1 MDNTN
6 KPHDWFA
13 SRFLNPDKTPEFFV
27 LEGFSTENTK
37 IEDKDFYKNKAKVKE
52 FYTNEEGVFDEKA
65 FDRDFDQYTK
75 EYQYLSQINNRDFVL
90 QFYEKHPGVFSVPF
104 GHSYV
109 PKMEITKVANPLDQS
124 FGITAI
130 NQWSEPTISA
140 REAAQ
145 KNRIWDS
152 ETQTWSEKSLNDY
165 GALGILDKS
174 LIYATDDDG
183 NWKMDDFGNYYT
195 ETAGTGENLNK
206 TSVTLSEVLT
216 EDGSMMNKIDVFD
229 SDNRESD
236 LLKTAIRSAIIVGST
251 FTPVGSAIIYS
262 TAALEFLKSLPGI
275 AKMVNG
281 FINDSE
287 SETLNA

>member
-1 MDNTN
+1 M
-6 KPHDWFA
+6 
-13 SRFLNPDKTPEFFV
+13 
-27 LEGFSTENTK
+27 
-37 IEDKDFYKNKAKVKE
+37 
-52 FYTNEEGVFDEKA
+52 
-65 FDRDFDQYTK
+65 
-75 EYQYLSQINNRDFVL
+75 
-90 QFYEKHPGVFSVPF
+90 
-104 GHSYV
+104 
-109 PKMEITKVANPLDQS
+109 
-124 FGITAI
+124 
-130 NQWSEPTISA
+130 
-140 REAAQ
+140 
-145 KNRIWDS
+145 
-152 ETQTWSEKSLNDY
+152 NDY

-174 LIYATDDDG
+174 LIYATDDEG

-206 TSVTLSEVLT
+206 TFVTLSEVLT

-236 LLKTAIRSAIIVGST
+236 LLKTAIRSAIIIGST

-287 SETLNA
+287 SETLNAWDNYMKKFSISQSDESLQKGF